1 MIVGPLLKLRDK
13 LTNKRKSLIED
24 TEKPFLEH
32 LDDLRKTIMRIVIT
46 LMIAVTVCFVFN
58 EKFFELMRE
67 PLRNAGLDRPKE
79 YKLPAS
85 VIELSSDDDE
95 QQSAWWHIHGTARG
109 MADLD
114 GPLRDSFTAT
124 SAPDDFTR
132 RFAWAMLL
140 YHASDSLPV
149 DKRAAWIAEAAKNL
163 PEGDRS
169 KVIDFAAELA
179 AAKTSTSLEKPRD
192 ALEMETFAPPEGF
205 MLSMKLSLFAGI
217 IISFPFLFYFLLEFI
232 LPGLTGKERKMI
244 FPALAIGFGL
254 FLAGVAFAWWVV
266 VPQTLKYFS
275 DYNQTLGVL
284 NNWRVGYYQSF
295 VTSFTLLFG
304 AVFET
309 PVVIMVMVKLG
320 LLTSRVMRSSRG
332 WAIIIMLVAAAVITP
347 TGDMFSMSLM
357 AGPMIVM
364 YEICVWLAWFH
375 ERKQAKIEAEEQR
388 RDQARRAA
396 LIGVAGVQAG
406 RPEDADASESTEH
419 DSGHAALPYDS
430 DHYHHHDSSPS
441 SHPHHPDES
450 TDGVGDYEQ
459 YLRDHA
465 GLYSTEETHP
475 ESTPVEDRQE
485 PASENSASS
494 EPESAPAVETNT
506 DIPAADS
513 GEPKREDGP
522 A

>member
-32 LDDLRKTIMRIVIT
+32 LDDLRKTITKIVIT
-46 LMIAVTVCFVFN
+46 LLIAVTGCFVFN

-67 PLRNAGLDRPKE
+67 PLRNAGLDKPKE

-85 VIELSSDDDE
+85 IIELTSDDDD
-95 QQSAWWHIHGTARG
+95 QQAKWWHIHGTARG

-114 GPLRDSFTAT
+114 GPLRESFIAT
-124 SAPDDFTR
+124 SAPDDFSR

-149 DKRAAWIAEAAKNL
+149 EKRAAWIADASNNL

-169 KVIDFAAELA
+169 KVRDFAAELA
-179 AAKTSTSLEKPRD
+179 KAKTSTSLEKPRD

-295 VTSFTLLFG
+295 VTSFTLIFG
-304 AVFET
+304 LVFET
-309 PVVIMVMVKLG
+309 PVVIMVMVRLG
-320 LLTSRVMRSSRG
+320 LLTSRVMRNSRG
-332 WAIIIMLVAAAVITP
+332 WAIIIMLVASAVITP

-364 YEICVWLAWFH
+364 FEACIWLAWLH
-375 ERKQAKIEAEEQR
+375 ERKQAKIEAAEQR
-388 RDQARRAA
+388 QDQARRAA
-396 LIGVAGVQAG
+396 LIGVAGVQAN
-406 RPEDADASESTEH
+406 RTEDDGSSDSTEH
-419 DSGHAALPYDS
+419 DSSHAASPYDS
-430 DHYHHHDSSPS
+430 DHHHHDSHSSS

-475 ESTPVEDRQE
+475 ENTHVEDRTE
-485 PASENSASS
+485 PAAEESPPA
-494 EPESAPAVETNT
+494 EPETTPAT
-506 DIPAADS
+506 DISSDAPAADAV
-513 GEPKREDGP
+513 EPKSESGP